1 MGFGKKK
8 LSKLAWKLRLK
19 FRRKD
24 RDMLDPKKAVD
35 VTYTLDDSHHDHPME
50 EIELEP
56 HQINIGASLLD
67 VELDPTEDR
76 KLNPV
81 SQSMLPAS
89 AKRSE
94 RRSIKFGFSENID
107 DGKSGFSMRVILM
120 GAAAAPAQRDQYN
133 MTESDADLIGTVVG
147 GADYEEE
154 SVNSNV
160 SNISGTTNVL
170 PPVAP
175 IDGRLFDIMDL
186 ERADDSYY
194 FKRMNSWE
202 VAVNSYEDGE
212 DSQRS
217 YEVSTLADG
226 ELTDMEKADMM
237 KENCAYCIA
246 PSAAV
251 MTTTTCAA
259 AAAMALL

>member
-8 LSKLAWKLRLK
+8 LSKLAWKLRIK